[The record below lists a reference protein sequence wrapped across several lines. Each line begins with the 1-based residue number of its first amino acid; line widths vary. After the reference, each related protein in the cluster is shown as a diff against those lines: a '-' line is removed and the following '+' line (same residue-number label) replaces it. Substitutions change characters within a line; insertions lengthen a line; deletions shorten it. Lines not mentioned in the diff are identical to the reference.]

1 KRLIAMPES
10 SNFGMAGYA
19 DAETPLLAVWS
30 LRSHADYRAE
40 LARRSQIAQAI
51 EAAQWLAE
59 QYDLDAD
66 ELEAAGADADA
77 VIRTGLLMQALAPQ
91 AMGLGEWPNAAAFE
105 KLLTAL
111 RKKMATPTPLR
122 LPPGV
127 PAALREVMQVQC
139 AAVLADIPRLLDA

>member
-1 KRLIAMPES
+1 MLKRLIAMPES

-30 LRSHADYRAE
+30 LRSHAEYRAE
-40 LARRSQIAQAI
+40 LARRTQIAQAI

-66 ELEAAGADADA
+66 ELEAAGADAEA

-91 AMGLGEWPNAAAFE
+91 AMGLGEWPNAAADGPAQE
-105 KLLTAL
+105 EVGNVQPTA
-111 RKKMATPTPLR
+111 
-122 LPPGV
+122 
-127 PAALREVMQVQC
+127 PARQC
-139 AAVLADIPRLLDA
+139 ARSAA